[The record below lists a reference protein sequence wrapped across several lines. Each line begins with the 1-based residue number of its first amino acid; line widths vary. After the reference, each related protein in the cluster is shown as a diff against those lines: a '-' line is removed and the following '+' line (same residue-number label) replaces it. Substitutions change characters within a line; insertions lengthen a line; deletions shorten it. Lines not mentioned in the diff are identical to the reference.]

1 MSLTTFLLELGLVAA
16 GFYGL
21 RQWKHWLFWFAIAAG
36 LIGSLASVVT
46 YAATGRFWLFAPWD
60 LVLTSAAVTVAVLAL
75 GPQFRSGS
83 RWAEARLDRD
93 LQASLV
99 ELGEIL
105 NNGPTQ
111 QDRAFVESWIDQAN
125 QRALRVLHTLERMKA
140 PSGEWNDLLVAYIEL
155 TKKAVAAI
163 PSGVTPDQRRR
174 MVAEGAI
181 LARKYES
188 LRRSSA
194 KR

>member
-60 LVLTSAAVTVAVLAL
+60 LVLTPAAVTVAVLAL

-83 RWAEARLDRD
+83 RWAEARFDRD
-93 LQASLV
+93 LYAGFHAYQHTGQLFMHLLIDSVRHACFRAIGDSL
-99 ELGEIL
+99 I
-105 NNGPTQ
+105 
-111 QDRAFVESWIDQAN
+111 
-125 QRALRVLHTLERMKA
+125 
-140 PSGEWNDLLVAYIEL
+140 
-155 TKKAVAAI
+155 
-163 PSGVTPDQRRR
+163 
-174 MVAEGAI
+174 
-181 LARKYES
+181 
-188 LRRSSA
+188 
-194 KR
+194 